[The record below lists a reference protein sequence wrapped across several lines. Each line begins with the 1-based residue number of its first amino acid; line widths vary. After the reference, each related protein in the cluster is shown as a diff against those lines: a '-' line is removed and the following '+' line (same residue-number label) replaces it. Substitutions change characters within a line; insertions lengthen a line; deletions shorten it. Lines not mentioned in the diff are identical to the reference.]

1 MTGLTGRPAAAAEP
15 TVRIRRV
22 DDDDADFEAAAR
34 VFTATA
40 PDEPRDAAFVRW
52 ARDLHPGAAL
62 FLAETPEGQAVGVAD
77 VGRIFVLPAE
87 YDAYW
92 MSLGVVP
99 EARLRGVGGRL
110 LASVSGV
117 ARAAGKVA
125 LETMVS
131 TARPEALAFLEHR
144 GFGIIET
151 AKAVRLDLAG
161 RREPTVEL
169 PAGIRIVTL
178 AERPDLLP
186 GAHAVA
192 VVAFPD
198 IPGSEPMAAGS
209 FEEFRARDVES
220 PGNRADA
227 FFMAVDGDDRV
238 VGYANLN
245 VPESRPEVGMHDMT
259 AVLPEA
265 RGRGIAGALKRA
277 TIAWAIRQG
286 LVALETTNDIDNAPM
301 RTINEGLG
309 YRPLPDRF
317 LMRGPL
323 APTTE
328 EPR

>member
-1 MTGLTGRPAAAAEP
+1 MTDLTGRPAVAAEP

-22 DDDDADFEAAAR
+22 VDDDADFEAAAR

-265 RGRGIAGALKRA
+265 RGQGVASALKRA

>member
-1 MTGLTGRPAAAAEP
+1 MTGLTGRPAAAVEQ

-22 DDDDADFEAAAR
+22 EDADADFEAAAGIFI
-34 VFTATA
+34 VTA

-62 FLAETPEGQAVGVAD
+62 FLAETADGQAIGVAD

-99 EARLRGVGGRL
+99 DVRRRGVGGRL
-110 LASVSGV
+110 LASASAV

-144 GFGIIET
+144 GFTVIET
-151 AKAVRLDLAG
+151 SKAVRLDLAD
-161 RREPTVEL
+161 RREPSLEL
-169 PAGIRIVTL
+169 PDGIRIATL
-178 AERPDLLP
+178 AERPELLP

-198 IPGSEPMAAGS
+198 IPGSEPMAAGT
-209 FEEFRARDVES
+209 FEEFRARDIES

-227 FFMAVDGDDRV
+227 FFMAIDADDRV

-245 VPESRPEVGMHDMT
+245 VPESRPEIGMHDMT

-286 LVALETTNDIDNAPM
+286 LVALETTNDIHNAPM
-301 RTINEGLG
+301 RTINQGLG

-323 APTTE
+323 TPTTE